1 MIIAVNITLKIINLA
16 YHKMLI
22 LIRNFLIIEEPTKVL
37 VYSQT
42 STGIRGHK
50 KGERQLNT
58 NRGDY
63 KVRPILQPHLNTNN
77 ISRAP
82 NFDFGIFETEYLRFS
97 VVGGD
102 PTPLDPC
109 APVNI
114 QEGAANNYIR
124 RYISQPLTKSS
135 GRNLGH

>member
-22 LIRNFLIIEEPTKVL
+22 FIRNFLIIEEPTKVL

-63 KVRPILQPHLNTNN
+63 KVRPILQPHLNTNT

-82 NFDFGIFETEYLRFS
+82 IVDFGIFENEYLRFL

-109 APVNI
+109 TPH
-114 QEGAANNYIR
+114 
-124 RYISQPLTKSS
+124 
-135 GRNLGH
+135 LGNWR